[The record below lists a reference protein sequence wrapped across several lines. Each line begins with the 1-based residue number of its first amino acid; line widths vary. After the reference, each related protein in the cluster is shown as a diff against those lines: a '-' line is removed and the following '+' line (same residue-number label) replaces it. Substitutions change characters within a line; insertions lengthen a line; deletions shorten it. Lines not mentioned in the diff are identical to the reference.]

1 MLLLAAVSK
10 DDGHGSDH
18 SSFETRLLVASNRRC
33 VEPPCPIGLRHDES
47 QSLTR
52 GLARTSCFA
61 FGNVF
66 AHDALVTFQ
75 PPLMIGTISEP
86 LGNTDLRVDL
96 TGSHGDARLLTVGND
111 FLHA

>member
-1 MLLLAAVSK
+1 MPLLAAVSK
-10 DDGHGSDH
+10 DDGHGSDR
-18 SSFETRLLVASNRRC
+18 SSFETRLLVASSRRC
-33 VEPPCPIGLRHDES
+33 VGPPCPIGLRDES

-52 GLARTSCFA
+52 GLARTSCFV

-75 PPLMIGTISEP
+75 PPLMIGAIGEP

-96 TGSHGDARLLTVGND
+96 TGRHGDARLVTIGND